1 MPETG
6 ALHPSPSLIAF
17 LAAGALTGVIG
28 VVLFGLIHAAI
39 IAPIWTALLGGI
51 PFGLVSGVAMGWA
64 LYELRRGLH
73 SRPRARAITTWAFGA
88 LLWATLIPMTLLGI
102 TLRATGVHGQDD
114 TWEVVSECLFA
125 VGAGGAAGRLITGRW
140 RAGLAL
146 GATSL
151 AVTLTQAGPIP
162 VMNSARAAWLFVA
175 LMVVYLA
182 CGMAVGLV
190 ASLLSGRLGAAR
202 N

>member
-1 MPETG
+1 
-6 ALHPSPSLIAF
+6 
-17 LAAGALTGVIG
+17 LTGVVG

-39 IAPIWTALLGGI
+39 IAPIWTRLLGGI

-88 LLWATLIPMTLLGI
+88 LVWATLIPMTLLGI

-114 TWEVVSECLFA
+114 TWEVVSECLLA

-162 VMNSARAAWLFVA
+162 VMNSARAAWLFAA
-175 LMVVYLA
+175 LAVVYLG

-190 ASLLSGRLGAAR
+190 ASCLSRRLRPTA
-202 N
+202 